1 MKQLLPLIC
10 LLLATCMESVEAQQH
25 IDLSGKWHFGTGAK
39 ATYDGFVSLPG
50 SMQTNGKGEK
60 MTALVGV
67 LNVHWGEKGYAM
79 ASEWREFW
87 VYPDIQEEQATQG
100 LHIADTLDAKALE
113 VLRNVGKVL
122 VTAAG
127 KVTLGNDV
135 KQHYLPVFWNT
146 SWFKMRP
153 PHTTGAYID
162 CSHPLFR
169 HAFPT
174 DSWSNLNWWEL
185 LNNAQVMNLMALPS
199 EYQSPVQPI
208 DTWHVS
214 RKLGM
219 LIEAKVLNGTLLMT
233 TMDIDTDLSHRIVAR
248 QMRHAILTYMQSED
262 FRPSLRLTPE
272 TITDFFTKRG
282 PRVDMFTHDS
292 PDELKPALKAGTS
305 MGQ

>member
-60 MTALVGV
+60 VTALVGV

-79 ASEWREFW
+79 ASEWSEFCSPLVPLAKFPKFVFSAGETLSVPVDVYNAQHDTTACITYRITDNADGSVTAHDTLAHSPSKMTLSVSVNGQGQNHWDFW

-153 PHTTGAYID
+153 PHTTGAYIG
-162 CSHPLFR
+162 SVVKF
-169 HAFPT
+169 
-174 DSWSNLNWWEL
+174 
-185 LNNAQVMNLMALPS
+185 
-199 EYQSPVQPI
+199 
-208 DTWHVS
+208 
-214 RKLGM
+214 
-219 LIEAKVLNGTLLMT
+219 
-233 TMDIDTDLSHRIVAR
+233 
-248 QMRHAILTYMQSED
+248 
-262 FRPSLRLTPE
+262 
-272 TITDFFTKRG
+272 
-282 PRVDMFTHDS
+282 
-292 PDELKPALKAGTS
+292 
-305 MGQ
+305 